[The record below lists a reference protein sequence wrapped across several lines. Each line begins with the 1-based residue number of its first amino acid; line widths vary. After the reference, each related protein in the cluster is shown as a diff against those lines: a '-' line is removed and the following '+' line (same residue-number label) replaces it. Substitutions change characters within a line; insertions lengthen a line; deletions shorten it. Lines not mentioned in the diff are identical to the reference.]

1 MPNAQPNWPDIDTV
15 LLDMDGTVL
24 DLAFD
29 NWFWQSLIPE
39 RYAALRGID
48 AEAARRELEPQFR
61 HWEGKLEWYCL
72 DHWTGLTGL
81 DLRRLK
87 REARQSIR
95 VLPTSEAFLG
105 WASGAGKQLWLV
117 TNAHRATLDIKL
129 EVTGIGRHFQR
140 LVSSHDYGHPKE
152 SPVFWDRFEAD
163 TGLDAAR
170 SVFIDDSLP
179 VLRAAAARQ
188 LAGVIAIRHPDSSAP
203 RRTIEEFP
211 AVDTLSDLIPEASRV
226 GN

>member
-95 VLPTSEAFLG
+95 VLPTS
-105 WASGAGKQLWLV
+105 
-117 TNAHRATLDIKL
+117 
-129 EVTGIGRHFQR
+129 
-140 LVSSHDYGHPKE
+140 
-152 SPVFWDRFEAD
+152 
-163 TGLDAAR
+163 
-170 SVFIDDSLP
+170 
-179 VLRAAAARQ
+179 
-188 LAGVIAIRHPDSSAP
+188 
-203 RRTIEEFP
+203 
-211 AVDTLSDLIPEASRV
+211 
-226 GN
+226 